1 MAGAV
6 DSEVAQAFPAR
17 ELDREEKRR
26 NGMRNRQDILGAIF
40 GDLEKKFDR
49 GVLDILSAPDRPD
62 PEMLV
67 AAIREHTI
75 QRIGRYG
82 NGSDLNGLDAIEIM
96 IDALELCCYHN
107 DSTTLCFALARAKSL
122 RGQTQAAARELLESV
137 DLLPPTAS
145 PVTRPPQWRLRAG

>member
-1 MAGAV
+1 MG
-6 DSEVAQAFPAR
+6 
-17 ELDREEKRR
+17 
-26 NGMRNRQDILGAIF
+26 NRQDILGAIF

-62 PEMLV
+62 PETLV

-75 QRIGRYG
+75 RRIGPPGHRG
-82 NGSDLNGLDAIEIM
+82 DLTGLDAIEVM

-107 DSTTLCFALARAKSL
+107 DSTTLCFALAKAKSL

-137 DLLPPTAS
+137 ELLPPGPT
-145 PVTRPPQWRLRAG
+145 PVSHPAEWRLRAS